1 MIDEQKELRGKSIA
15 WAGIVVAKDT
25 LNHQFVISCTDGT
38 VCTVASWQNEGDP
51 VEMSAAISQAEG
63 DTLAHQ

>member
-25 LNHQFVISCTDGT
+25 LNHQFVIRCTDGT

-51 VEMSAAISQAEG
+51 VEMSAAISHEDGSAPP
-63 DTLAHQ
+63 HR